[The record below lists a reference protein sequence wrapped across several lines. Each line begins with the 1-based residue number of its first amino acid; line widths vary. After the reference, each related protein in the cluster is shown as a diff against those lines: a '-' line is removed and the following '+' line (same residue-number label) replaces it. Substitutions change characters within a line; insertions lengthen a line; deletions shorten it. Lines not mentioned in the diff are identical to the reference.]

1 MAQVAD
7 IIRKYIAELEK
18 NNIHIKSAIL
28 FGSYTKGN
36 YDKWSDIDVALVSDD
51 FEGVRFLDRRKIA
64 RITLDVDSRISPFP
78 YRTED
83 FDKEDLFIKEI
94 LETGTKIV

>member
-7 IIRKYIAELEK
+7 IIRKYITELEK
-18 NNIHIKSAIL
+18 NNIRIKSAIL
-28 FGSYTKGN
+28 FGSYARGN

-51 FEGVRFLDRRKIA
+51 FEGVRFLDRKKVA
-64 RITLDVDSRISPFP
+64 RATLNVDSRISPFP

-83 FDKEDLFIKEI
+83 FNKDDLFVKEI
-94 LETGTKIV
+94 LETGTKII